1 MKKILSYIA
10 IATLASISLASC
22 VRENMADSKKGDL
35 TIKLVCNDLVDTK
48 TAGDDTYGENTIDHW
63 EYFFFSDAK
72 GETLLH
78 HGRITDGSI
87 TLSLETKEGGDYAD
101 LRKGSYLY
109 IIANYSDDLSSY
121 TKLDDILALPIQNAT
136 DSVFTNF
143 VMDTYN
149 YTTGDKGKT
158 LTKSYMVKLSPKAV
172 EEERAE
178 TVYLSRVAAKFQLN
192 IAIPNT
198 VEVTTKEQ
206 STGESTEGTTEE
218 STTRTW
224 KAETNTLIAYMWN
237 CLSYATVKGDSLARD
252 SKTEKH
258 FFSYDQKHPY
268 TATENEAGDSTNVVC
283 VPFYTYPQYFEQGDN
298 GEPFFNISLKWTN
311 DEYGTNETWYK
322 VTFPG
327 LTSVL
332 RNRLY
337 TMDVT
342 LATLGGTQ
350 DDFVKM
356 EGEYYVSD
364 WFSPDATS
372 GAGVV
377 SPRYLYVLR
386 DTVYVYS
393 EDAVTVAVASSHN
406 IVTKVD
412 SASHYN
418 YYKDTKEEISDERWT
433 LTTTNDD
440 EGNHSFTLECPL
452 DLNPKDDNYDI
463 SRILYK
469 VIIGQE
475 DTGIEEGTKGLTDTV
490 YVMQYPA
497 AYITHTQSN
506 GKVFVN
512 GQYYD
517 ADSGFNLWGYSVFA
531 YDSNLPTK
539 GTVLKNDDY
548 YYSETNSLGG
558 VMNPDK
564 ITGEVT
570 SNNNK
575 YLYTIHVTVLPE
587 SNGYSLGDPR
597 ARPNDYGDKGFENPS
612 EGNLGYKTFT
622 GWTISRSGSNY
633 KATANSG
640 TEWEKDDNMPY
651 RRYRPT
657 STVKNDMV
665 SPAFIMGSSYGK
677 CAVTNY
683 DNAHDRCA
691 AYQESGYPAGRW
703 RLPTVA
709 EIAYVTDISDY
720 KHIPN
725 LFQTGKDGSYEGY
738 WAAGYIAYLGDAGKE
753 AGFSYNGIEGAV
765 YLKDATGGVDIYG
778 SNTLTLDGNTFAIST
793 RCVYDT
799 WYWGE
804 EPVSQFLETW
814 GGYQMG
820 WDGSTYSSTYINE

>member
-10 IATLASISLASC
+10 IATLASLSLASC

-35 TIKLVCNDLVDTK
+35 TIKIVCNDLVDTK
-48 TAGDDTYGENTIDHW
+48 TAGDANYGENTIDHFDW
-63 EYFFFSDAK
+63 FFFSDAEGTDLLYK
-72 GETLLH
+72 GSV
-78 HGRITDGSI
+78 TDGST
-87 TLSLETKEGGDYAD
+87 TLTFDTKEGGDYEKI
-101 LRKGSYLY
+101 RKTSYLY
-109 IIANYSDDLSSY
+109 IIANYSGDSKPSSY
-121 TKLDDILALPIQNAT
+121 DKLDDILALPIQNAE

-172 EEERAE
+172 EEERTE

-192 IAIPNT
+192 IAIPDSVVVKSTKQTWYSNT
-198 VEVTTKEQ
+198 DLT
-206 STGESTEGTTEE
+206 
-218 STTRTW
+218 
-224 KAETNTLIAYMWN
+224 IYMWN
-237 CLSYATVKGDSLARD
+237 CLNYATVKGDTLARTSD
-252 SKTEKH
+252 TEAH
-258 FFSYDQKHPY
+258 FFHYKKGHPY
-268 TATENEAGDSTNVVC
+268 TATANAKGDTTNVVC
-283 VPFYTYPQYFEQGDN
+283 EPFYSYPQYFNKGDN
-298 GEPFFNISLKWTN
+298 GEPFFNIGMNWTN
-311 DEYGTNETWYK
+311 EEFGTSATWYK

-350 DDFVKM
+350 DDYVKM

-377 SPRYLYVLR
+377 APRYLYVLR
-386 DTVYVYS
+386 DTVYVYNENS
-393 EDAVTVAVASSHN
+393 VTVAVSSSHN
-406 IVTKVD
+406 IVANVD
-412 SASHYN
+412 SARHRDYYN
-418 YYKDTKEEISDERWT
+418 DEVTEISTERYT

-506 GKVFVN
+506 GKVWVN
-512 GQYYD
+512 GQYYTS
-517 ADSGFNLWGYSVFA
+517 DSPFYRSGYSVEA
-531 YDSNLPTK
+531 YDSRLSEQATILDS
-539 GTVLKNDDY
+539 GWGF
-548 YYSETNSLGG
+548 YYSKTNSLGG
-558 VMNPDK
+558 VMNPEL
-564 ITGEVT
+564 ITGGLHDNT
-570 SNNNK
+570 NR
-575 YLYTIHVTVLPE
+575 YLYTVHVTVLPE
-587 SNGYSLGDPR
+587 STGYTLGDPR
-597 ARPNDYGDKGFENPS
+597 AKPDAKGVDEGFYNPS

-622 GWTISRSGSNY
+622 GWSVSKSGNNY
-633 KATANSG
+633 KASAKTG
-640 TEWEKDDNMPY
+640 TEWVPEAYKPRY
-651 RRYRPT
+651 RYRPT
-657 STVKNDMV
+657 STAKLRMV
-665 SPAFIMGSSYGK
+665 APSFLIASCYGRASS
-677 CAVTNY
+677 VSY

-691 AYQESGYPAGRW
+691 AYQEAGYPAGRW
-703 RLPTVA
+703 RLPTIA
-709 EIAYVTDISDY
+709 EIVYITDLSDNE
-720 KHIPN
+720 HIPA
-725 LFQTGKDGSYEGY
+725 LFDDGGEGTSSKAYTAY
-738 WAAGYIAYLGDAGKE
+738 WAAGGIAYLGETGKK
-753 AGFSYNGIEGAV
+753 AGFSYDGISGAV
-765 YLKDATGGVDIYG
+765 SLADETPDIDVMGATYVKDGKYYEIY
-778 SNTLTLDGNTFAIST
+778 S

-804 EPVSQFLETW
+804 DPIDDFKEKW
-814 GGYQMG
+814 GAYQMG
-820 WDGSTYSSTYINE
+820 WNGETYSSTYINNYDN